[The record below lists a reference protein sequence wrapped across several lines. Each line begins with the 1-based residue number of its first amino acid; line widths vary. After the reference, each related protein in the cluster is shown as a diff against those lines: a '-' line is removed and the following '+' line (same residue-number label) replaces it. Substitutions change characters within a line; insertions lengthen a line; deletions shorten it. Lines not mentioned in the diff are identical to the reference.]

1 MNSLEEFSALV
12 AKAVEALGLTA
23 EACRQLGKAV
33 EEQYKAY
40 KEAYKE
46 AYLDPMLEAANE
58 YYNEH
63 CIDMIETLASFASS
77 AYIPRDP
84 IPKTPYKPSYK
95 TVIFDK
101 RLKFPKCRS
110 NCR

>member
-1 MNSLEEFSALV
+1 MTSLEEFSALV
-12 AKAVEALGLTA
+12 AKVAEALCLTA

-33 EEQYKAY
+33 EEQYK
-40 KEAYKE
+40 AYKE

-63 CIDMIETLASFASS
+63 CIDMTETLASFASS
-77 AYIPRDP
+77 AYIPHDP

-95 TVIFDK
+95 TVIFDR

>member
-1 MNSLEEFSALV
+1 MGALEDISEYVVRL
-12 AKAVEALGLTA
+12 AKAFAGSSEEIKSL
-23 EACRQLGKAV
+23 CKAM
-33 EEQYKAY
+33 EEQWKAY
-40 KEAYKE
+40 KQAYIE
-46 AYLDPMLEAANE
+46 PMAEAAID
-58 YYNEH
+58 YYNQLAVISMTVTESF
-63 CIDMIETLASFASS
+63 ETIYASI
-77 AYIPRDP
+77 YIPRAP